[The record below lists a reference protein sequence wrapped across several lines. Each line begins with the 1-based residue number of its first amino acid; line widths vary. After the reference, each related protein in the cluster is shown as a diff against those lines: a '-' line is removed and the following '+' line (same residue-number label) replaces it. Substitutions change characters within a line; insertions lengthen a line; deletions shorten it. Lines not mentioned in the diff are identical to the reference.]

1 MWVCRLPV
9 HIDPAV
15 CTCFLQNCSAN
26 LQLPNGPTE
35 SSAPTTSLS
44 SPCRGGRLC
53 PPAEYV
59 DFTEIFGE
67 FATAQWADVGR
78 RPLQQ
83 VSALPVGADDSVRP
97 QNAVVFSEIY
107 GEFATSSRAD
117 VGIGPY
123 RARRRFAAAHR
134 AGQSPAPTKAWAN
147 SYCFADFERRA
158 FLHQSFKGNCYQ
170 SWCTVTGG
178 AYLNA
183 RRTTLCV
190 RNG

>member
-9 HIDPAV
+9 HIDPAG
-15 CTCFLQNCSAN
+15 CT
-26 LQLPNGPTE
+26 
-35 SSAPTTSLS
+35 
-44 SPCRGGRLC
+44 
-53 PPAEYV
+53 V
-59 DFTEIFGE
+59 FTGICGE
-67 FATAQWADVGR
+67 FVTAQWADVGR

-147 SYCFADFERRA
+147 SYCFADFERKLG
-158 FLHQSFKGNCYQ
+158 FPHQLPSKNKKRI
-170 SWCTVTGG
+170 T
-178 AYLNA
+178 
-183 RRTTLCV
+183 
-190 RNG
+190 